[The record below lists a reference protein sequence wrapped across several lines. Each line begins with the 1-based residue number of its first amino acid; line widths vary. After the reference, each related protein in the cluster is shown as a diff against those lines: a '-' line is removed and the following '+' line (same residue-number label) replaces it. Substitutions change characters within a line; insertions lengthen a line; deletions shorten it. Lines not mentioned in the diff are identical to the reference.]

1 MTDGMVHVGKPAH
14 IILYHRG
21 CYNSKRQARRT
32 AELYEKY
39 KGKVDFIV
47 VDMDSAISKDQK
59 ELKDRF
65 YKKYIPYVTIID
77 SKGNVVYNS
86 SGEVDTK
93 TLSTSLDKSVPQ

>member
-1 MTDGMVHVGKPAH
+1 
-14 IILYHRG
+14 
-21 CYNSKRQARRT
+21 
-32 AELYEKY
+32 
-39 KGKVDFIV
+39 
-47 VDMDSAISKDQK
+47 MDSAISKDQK